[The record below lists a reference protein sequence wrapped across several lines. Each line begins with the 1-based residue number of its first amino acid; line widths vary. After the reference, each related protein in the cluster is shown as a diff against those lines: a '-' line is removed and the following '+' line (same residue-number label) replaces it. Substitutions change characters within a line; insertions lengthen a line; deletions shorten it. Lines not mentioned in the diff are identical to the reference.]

1 MELLLD
7 VLHSFCIIFRV
18 KIAQSTLCSLPRIHA
33 ISMGKNQEREN
44 QKEHCSHFGVVFY
57 FSYFYRTNFEMTL
70 LPATLIKINFF
81 KMSELYQP
89 ETDWNMFCY
98 VILIST
104 LLKICV
110 KMADAKSTPS
120 YFLGPIYLGIRM
132 SLSDLR
138 WHYRSE
144 SRIPR

>member
-33 ISMGKNQEREN
+33 ISKGRNQEREN
-44 QKEHCSHFGVVFY
+44 QKKHCSHFGDVFY

-70 LPATLIKINFF
+70 LPATLIKVNFF

-98 VILIST
+98 VILISWKFASKWQM
-104 LLKICV
+104 LKAPPLI
-110 KMADAKSTPS
+110 S
-120 YFLGPIYLGIRM
+120 
-132 SLSDLR
+132 SDLYILVLECHCR
-138 WHYRSE
+138 T
-144 SRIPR
+144 